1 MAEMFAASSA
11 GSVATDS
18 IWDASGDLVVG
29 TGANTASRLAVGAS
43 GYHLAV
49 NSAGTGLEW
58 LPHIYWVR
66 ANSNL
71 NLPNDT
77 NLNPL
82 FAGASG
88 LTAGS
93 VTLPT
98 GSYSYSGLI
107 YITSMSTSI
116 GNALISLIGAGTATM
131 ANAVIHAVG
140 IDGSNP
146 QNAGNQNGTIT
157 LGTATGSAVVA
168 ATSSGTLAI
177 SISGGF
183 RITSSGSVIPSVQQ
197 ANASAAVLQAGSRME
212 INYLG
217 PHSVDHQGG
226 WT

>member
-49 NSAGTGLEW
+49 NSAGTGLEC

-88 LTAGS
+88 LSAGA

-98 GSYSYSGLI
+98 GSYSYSGSV
-107 YITSMSTSI
+107 YVTGMSTST
-116 GNALISLIGAGTATM
+116 GNALISLIGAGTATL
-131 ANAVIHAVG
+131 ANALIHAIG

-146 QNAGNQNGTIT
+146 QNGFNQNGTIT
-157 LGTATGSAVVA
+157 LGTATGAAVTA

-177 SISGGF
+177 SLLGGF
-183 RITSSGSVIPSVQQ
+183 RVTSAGTVIPSIQQ
-197 ANASAAVLQAGSRME
+197 LNASAAVLQAASFLH